1 MLLAKLY
8 AMPLLKSGL
17 ALVTGN
23 GMGSPGLTRA
33 ASRDLH
39 VVCTYE
45 ISAGGVAASS
55 GKGEEGQQ
63 GVVPVVLV

>member
-17 ALVTGN
+17 VLVTGN
-23 GMGSPGLTRA
+23 GMGAPGLTRA

-39 VVCTYE
+39 TVC
-45 ISAGGVAASS
+45 ISEVAAGGIVASS
-55 GKGEEGQQ
+55 SQ
-63 GVVPVVLV
+63 

>member
-17 ALVTGN
+17 DLVTGN
-23 GMGSPGLTRA
+23 GIGSPGLTRA

-39 VVCTYE
+39 MVCTVE
-45 ISAGGVAASS
+45 VSAGGILASS
-55 GKGEEGQQ
+55 SQVRGRRAWR
-63 GVVPVVLV
+63 VVCVV

>member
-17 ALVTGN
+17 VLVTGN

-39 VVCTYE
+39 RVQRFIYVRLIY
-45 ISAGGVAASS
+45 VRFQL
-55 GKGEEGQQ
+55 GELQH
-63 GVVPVVLV
+63 LHHNR

>member
-17 ALVTGN
+17 VLVTGN
-23 GMGSPGLTRA
+23 GIGSPGLTRA

-39 VVCTYE
+39 MVWTSEVQ
-45 ISAGGVAASS
+45 AG
-55 GKGEEGQQ
+55 K
-63 GVVPVVLV
+63 L